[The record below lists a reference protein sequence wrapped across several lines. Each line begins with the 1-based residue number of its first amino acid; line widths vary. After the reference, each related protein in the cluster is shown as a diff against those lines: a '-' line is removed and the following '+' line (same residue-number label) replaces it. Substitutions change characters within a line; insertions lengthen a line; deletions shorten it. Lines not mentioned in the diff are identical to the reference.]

1 MCIYDISYFND
12 ASYSL
17 FYRLDKVM
25 NSRPYYLAGIAGVAL
40 CFIVLWYQGYDNNEF
55 LVTDKR
61 SKRCTSCDRV
71 K

>member
-17 FYRLDKVM
+17 FYCLDKVM

-40 CFIVLWYQGYDNNEF
+40 CFIVL
-55 LVTDKR
+55 
-61 SKRCTSCDRV
+61 
-71 K
+71 